1 MIERRADLTSP
12 DLLLFTSDSRH
23 TPLAFA
29 GTPLL
34 TLRIWSS
41 ARSVDV
47 VGRLCLVN
55 KSGTSINL
63 CEGLTRVDALPDEE
77 SIGATKGAKG
87 REVVVELGPVAAE
100 LCVGES
106 LRLHVCS
113 AAHPR
118 WMRNLCASPEVPLA
132 KQRSGNFASCRV
144 HVSVDAGMSVLAL
157 PVLPSASLDEAY

>member
-1 MIERRADLTSP
+1 MV
-12 DLLLFTSDSRH
+12 H
-23 TPLAFA
+23 
-29 GTPLL
+29 
-34 TLRIWSS
+34 
-41 ARSVDV
+41 
-47 VGRLCLVN
+47 
-55 KSGTSINL
+55 SGTSINL

-77 SIGATKGAKG
+77 SIGATKGAMG

-118 WMRNLCASPEVPLA
+118 WMRNLCASPEVRVGMHRTQGYRAPLRCPRMLSTVVHSMSTRGQVPLA